1 MTRKPAPSTVRL
13 MSTGAR
19 KRLGSDPPPFDI
31 EAELER
37 RNAFL
42 QLLQVVSVA
51 ANGAPTSMTRALQKT
66 LDEVCRQIGWS
77 VGHALLPDGDAEDT
91 LVSSGIWHVSDPDR
105 VAELRDRHKAV
116 RFALGV
122 GVPGRVFATGVPEHI
137 ADVQA
142 LSDDNFDRVRCALLD
157 REHMRAVAGFPII
170 IGDEVGGVLEF
181 FSEAPFEPDRML
193 LDVMAQVGMVLG
205 RVVERT
211 RYEAALRRAREVAE
225 VANAA
230 KTEFL
235 SRMSH
240 ELRTPLTAVLGY
252 AELLQLSPLPD
263 RDRGYVAAIEKG
275 GNHLLALI
283 NDVLDVSRLE
293 KGELRLSVEP
303 LDVVA
308 IVLEAVALMRPL
320 AARYAVT
327 LRAALPESDH
337 PTALGDNQAL
347 RQVMLNLIANGV
359 KYNQENGEVV
369 VTVTESP
376 AETVRVDVADTGR
389 GIPAADLDSI
399 FVPFERLGAART
411 VEGTGLGLGISRQLV
426 DAMGGT
432 LEVHSEVGSGTTLSI
447 LLTASD
453 VTLHA
458 DAGGATPPPARERAD
473 ESRTVLYVE
482 DNVVN
487 IELMQSMFTRLR
499 PGVDLV
505 STMLGDLAVDLA
517 RAHAPQLI
525 LLDVNLPDIDGDEVL
540 RRLKSDDRTQ
550 AIPVVIVSADAIPSG
565 IDRFIALGALGY
577 ITKPIEVARL
587 LEFVDAATGTDGRD
601 PEPVLAELAGRA
613 RNSSRPRIQGQTV
626 S

>member
-1 MTRKPAPSTVRL
+1 MTRKPPPSTVRL

-19 KRLGSDPPPFDI
+19 GRLGTDPPPFDI

-51 ANGAPTSMTRALQKT
+51 ANAAPTSMTRALQET
-66 LDEVCRQIGWS
+66 LDEVCRRIGWT
-77 VGHALLPDGDAEDT
+77 VGHALLPDADAEDS
-91 LVSSGIWHVSDPDR
+91 LVSSGIWHVNDPDR
-105 VAELRDRHKAV
+105 VAELHDRHEAV
-116 RFALGV
+116 LIAAGV

-137 ADVQA
+137 ADVHA
-142 LSDDNFDRVRCALLD
+142 LPTDNSDRVRCALID
-157 REHMRAVAGFPII
+157 PEHMRAVAGFPII
-170 IGDEVGGVLEF
+170 VGDEVGGVLEF

-211 RYEAALRRAREVAE
+211 RYEAALRHAREVAE

-327 LRAALPESDH
+327 LRTEVPESTR

-369 VTVTESP
+369 VTVADAQ
-376 AETVRVDVADTGR
+376 AEIIRVDVADTGR
-389 GIPAADLDSI
+389 GIPAADLESM

-426 DAMGGT
+426 GAMGGT
-432 LEVHSEVGSGTTLSI
+432 LEVRSEVGAGTTLSI
-447 LLTASD
+447 LLTASRA
-453 VTLHA
+453 TLHVE
-458 DAGGATPPPARERAD
+458 AGGTVSASTRQQTYGSP
-473 ESRTVLYVE
+473 TVLYVE

-487 IELMQSMFTRLR
+487 IELMQSIFTRLR

-525 LLDVNLPDIDGDEVL
+525 LLDVNLPDIDGDEVI
-540 RRLKSDDRTQ
+540 RRLKSDGRTRS
-550 AIPVVIVSADAIPSG
+550 IPVVIVSADAIPSG

-577 ITKPIEVARL
+577 ITKPIEVGRL
-587 LEFVDAATGTDGRD
+587 LEFVDAATRADGRD
-601 PEPVLAELAGRA
+601 PEPILAELAGRA
-613 RNSSRPRIQGQTV
+613 RSSSRPRAEAHSVG
-626 S
+626 